1 MRAKLPKKKT
11 SKPKSG
17 VVRPWLVDVPLD
29 HLK

>member
-1 MRAKLPKKKT
+1 MRSKLPTKQPSKT
-11 SKPKSG
+11 KPR